1 MTERLIAIADIEQD
15 LALQPRATLHRDWIE
30 EYAMEMAEGAKFP
43 PVVVFFDA
51 DERKGWLA
59 DGFHRVLAAEAAG
72 CGSIMADVRSGT
84 RRDALLYSVGANAV
98 HGHRRTNDDKRR
110 AVEILLNDPEWELWP
125 DRQIAEQCGVTHP
138 FVAGQRLRL
147 SGNGYQLGAITKPRK
162 VTRAGT
168 TYEMNTGNIGE
179 ARRRRVVE
187 EPAEPAELP
196 LPKPAVP
203 SRAVVEPFDHE
214 AATLRE
220 RAMSAVGTLAELP
233 PAADVMAAWMKTW
246 GYGVPIEKLE
256 RAIAWLEAFLPLYR
270 VMEPER
276 WARVQRAAAADRG
289 LFTDAAD

>member
-15 LALQPRATLHRDWIE
+15 MALQPRATLHRDWIE

-110 AVEILLNDPEWELWP
+110 AVEILLNDPEWRGWS
-125 DRQIAEQCGVTHP
+125 DVQIAEQCGVSSH
-138 FVAGQRLRL
+138 FVGDRRRIIDPIKD
-147 SGNGYQLGAITKPRK
+147 SPRR

-168 TYEMNTGNIGE
+168 TYEMNTGKITE

-233 PAADVMAAWMKTW
+233 PAADVMTAWMKTW